1 MAEANTHA
9 VPLIEVTGRWWVMLL
24 RALAAIVVGA
34 IAFVSPGVTLFAL
47 ILLFACYAL
56 ADGVLSLYA
65 AATGGGQGSRGW
77 LLLEGVVG
85 VGAGLAALAWPGLT
99 LLWLTVLMGGWG
111 VARGAVEIYMA
122 IKLRARIEGEW
133 SLILHGLVMM
143 LFGLAVLLFPA
154 MGALALAWMV
164 GALALASGVLM
175 AVLAFKLRKLQAGG

>member
-1 MAEANTHA
+1 MADGNTQTA
-9 VPLIEVTGRWWVMLL
+9 PLTEVAGRWWVMLL

-56 ADGVLSLYA
+56 ADGVLSLYGA
-65 AATGGGQGSRGW
+65 VSGQDQGSRGW
-77 LLLEGVVG
+77 LLFEGAVG
-85 VGAGLAALAWPGLT
+85 VGAGLAAIAWPGLT

-122 IKLRARIEGEW
+122 IKLRAQIEGEW
-133 SLILHGLVMM
+133 SLILHGVVMV
-143 LFGLAVLLFPA
+143 LFGLAVLVFPA
-154 MGALALAWMV
+154 MGALALAWLV

-175 AVLAFKLRKLQAGG
+175 AVLAFKLRKLQSGG